1 MNPDRGGTR
10 DIPQVLRVFGDNGV
24 SKVNVRFQRPG
35 TVARDGRFDFHGKGV
50 LVYGLATPEAPRG
63 VELSNVAKVLPG
75 QGDPA
80 NDAENGARR
89 QTDISVIT
97 AKSFEVRLRTRPVRL
112 LDSDALRDVWA
123 DGDQA
128 LLKLDAGRD
137 LNGNRKVD
145 FSEPGSTAYGF
156 ERFRTKSKPLIGS
169 RRTRRRAR

>member
-1 MNPDRGGTR
+1 M
-10 DIPQVLRVFGDNGV
+10 
-24 SKVNVRFQRPG
+24 
-35 TVARDGRFDFHGKGV
+35 
-50 LVYGLATPEAPRG
+50 YGLATPEAPRG

-137 LNGNRKVD
+137 VNGNGKVD
-145 FSEPGSTAYGF
+145 FAEPGSTAYGF
-156 ERFRTKSKPLIGS
+156 ERFR
-169 RRTRRRAR
+169 RRAARSSAPAASAPREATESSASRWTPPSWRRACTSSRCVHGAIAPTAGRPCSATSSA